1 MSDMNQPR
9 PGFSPSNYQM
19 PPQSHLGAGQFP
31 PNSRYGNMGTP
42 NRPGQANMPN
52 AGFGHPVSL
61 SIKMFWKYV
70 NLLSVA
76 QPL

>member
-61 SIKMFWKYV
+61 SIKMF
-70 NLLSVA
+70 
-76 QPL
+76 

>member
-19 PPQSHLGAGQFP
+19 PPQSQYGAGQYS
-31 PNSRYGNMGTP
+31 PNSRYGNMGVP
-42 NRPGQANMPN
+42 NRPGPANMPN

-61 SIKMFWKYV
+61 SIVVF
-70 NLLSVA
+70 
-76 QPL
+76 